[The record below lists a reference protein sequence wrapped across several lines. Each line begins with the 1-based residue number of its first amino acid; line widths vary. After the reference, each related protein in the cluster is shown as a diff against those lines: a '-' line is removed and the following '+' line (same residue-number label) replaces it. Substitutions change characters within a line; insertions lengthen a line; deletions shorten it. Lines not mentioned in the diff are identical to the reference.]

1 MKLLAIDGNSIINR
15 AFYGIK
21 LLTTKDGQYTN
32 AVYGFI
38 SILNRLIEQEKP
50 DGVAVAFDLKAPTF
64 RHKMYEGYKAGRKPM
79 PDELALQ
86 LPVVKEWLR
95 LRGYTCL
102 EQEGFEADDILGTL
116 SAAAKEGD
124 TCVIATGDKDSLQLI
139 GDNVKVLLA
148 ATKMGR
154 PELTVYDEA
163 ALFEKYGLT
172 PDGMRQLKSLM
183 GDTSDKI
190 PGVLGVG
197 EKTATEL
204 IKKYNNIDYIFE
216 NLENLDI
223 KDSVRAKLAAGK
235 ESAYL
240 SLELGTI
247 CKDVPICTDYNAY
260 TVGVGEPEALALL
273 MTRLE
278 LFKLMENMGI
288 TPVSAQSAMDFDCN
302 DIACGEAQDIL
313 ANCKS
318 LDIFVDYE
326 GAFVGICNGEK
337 AAKISLEDERIKTL
351 LADKKCEKRVYD
363 YKTLYKY
370 CAKNDI
376 PLRGVTFDSMLAAYL
391 SNPNASSYALDRL
404 IAEYGGAVIKD
415 CNDEIVC
422 LAAGHSAVCDN
433 LKKELDQ
440 KRQYSLLCDIEIPL
454 ARVLAEME
462 CEGFLVDI
470 DGLKKMGAELAQR
483 IEQTEKQI
491 YSLVGYEFNLNS
503 PKQLGVALFE
513 ELGLPAKKKTKSGY
527 STSAEVLEELK
538 DAHPAVE
545 LLLNY
550 RSITKL
556 KSTYCDGLLKAIEK
570 DGRIRSTFNQTETR
584 TGRISSLEP
593 NLQNI
598 PVRQEEGKRLR
609 RFFCAKEGYILCD
622 ADYSQI
628 ELRVLAHIAGDTAMQ
643 NAFND
648 GIDIHTVTASQV
660 FGMPIELVTP
670 LMRARA
676 KAVNFGIVYGI
687 GAHSLS
693 KDIGVSY
700 KEASQYIKGYLATY
714 PQVDAYMKN
723 VIENAK
729 EQGFITTL
737 FGRRRYLPELSS
749 SNGMMRAFGERVARN
764 APIQGTAADIIKI
777 AMVRVSNRLKEEKL
791 DARLIL
797 QVHDELIVECKQELK
812 DTVCRLL
819 EEEMSAA
826 ASLNVKLLVEA
837 NAGKTWYEAKEG

>member
-1 MKLLAIDGNSIINR
+1 
-15 AFYGIK
+15 
-21 LLTTKDGQYTN
+21 
-32 AVYGFI
+32 
-38 SILNRLIEQEKP
+38 
-50 DGVAVAFDLKAPTF
+50 
-64 RHKMYEGYKAGRKPM
+64 
-79 PDELALQ
+79 
-86 LPVVKEWLR
+86 
-95 LRGYTCL
+95 
-102 EQEGFEADDILGTL
+102 
-116 SAAAKEGD
+116 
-124 TCVIATGDKDSLQLI
+124 
-139 GDNVKVLLA
+139 
-148 ATKMGR
+148 
-154 PELTVYDEA
+154 
-163 ALFEKYGLT
+163 
-172 PDGMRQLKSLM
+172 
-183 GDTSDKI
+183 
-190 PGVLGVG
+190 
-197 EKTATEL
+197 
-204 IKKYNNIDYIFE
+204 
-216 NLENLDI
+216 
-223 KDSVRAKLAAGK
+223 
-235 ESAYL
+235 
-240 SLELGTI
+240 
-247 CKDVPICTDYNAY
+247 
-260 TVGVGEPEALALL
+260 
-273 MTRLE
+273 
-278 LFKLMENMGI
+278 
-288 TPVSAQSAMDFDCN
+288 
-302 DIACGEAQDIL
+302 
-313 ANCKS
+313 
-318 LDIFVDYE
+318 
-326 GAFVGICNGEK
+326 
-337 AAKISLEDERIKTL
+337 
-351 LADKKCEKRVYD
+351 
-363 YKTLYKY
+363 
-370 CAKNDI
+370 
-376 PLRGVTFDSMLAAYL
+376 
-391 SNPNASSYALDRL
+391 
-404 IAEYGGAVIKD
+404 
-415 CNDEIVC
+415 
-422 LAAGHSAVCDN
+422 
-433 LKKELDQ
+433 
-440 KRQYSLLCDIEIPL
+440 
-454 ARVLAEME
+454 ME